1 MKEESKLENL
11 SLSDAETLLN
21 QEMDELIGGDNYY
34 CTCEYGAQSV
44 KSA

>member
-21 QEMDELIGGDNYY
+21 QEMDELVGGDNYY
-34 CTCEYGAQSV
+34 CTCESKAF
-44 KSA
+44 SA

>member
-11 SLSDAETLLN
+11 SLSDAETLLS

-34 CTCEYGAQSV
+34 YCSCQSKALSV
-44 KSA
+44 